1 MYPYRVKTRGA
12 PPFIHSQSK
21 GLLQRIFHCCRS
33 CQEEETGARLDC
45 PRILIQPSALD
56 PSWLAANHNPF
67 LIPRR
72 GKDLHVCCCCTVG
85 CSVGTMSQT
94 IAELLGLDRRSA
106 LHRDEEGLCQL
117 CIHHQSLSDDV
128 LEKFRVAATGPD
140 GELYRG
146 NVQPFSVQLHLEIDS
161 PVAWSLLLLL
171 EIDSPVAWIRRAYWS
186 RWDALGRI
194 LLSLHDCEE
203 STKCRS
209 VQVRLCLRHTARPR
223 EQGMSEESLANLA
236 DSFCRWAQIPCD
248 RMSMRFSNYNS
259 DSFLTVPCQTVW
271 KGIFRGLRLRKRPLK
286 RFDIPVAF
294 GSSRARDLFQ
304 KQVTHLEE
312 NLPFITK
319 LDEIEMPWP
328 DDTNIQ
334 DPGEGALLSNRL
346 LQVVQANCSLV
357 RWQNGWIERR
367 ARTPFFVYLIM
378 ERNRFFQDAKELLLP
393 STGSARIDQ
402 EESKQIPTR
411 KTRGSV
417 ARAKMKSEADAHR
430 CSLAIR
436 GAKFCRCLS
445 LMPAHVA
452 PDAPTHLLT
461 SAFYAVRAHVPH
473 FLLQQSGKRAA
484 ANRVAVASSPME
496 DPSAGVPERAAKRPR
511 TRAATARV
519 E

>member
-1 MYPYRVKTRGA
+1 M
-12 PPFIHSQSK
+12 S
-21 GLLQRIFHCCRS
+21 
-33 CQEEETGARLDC
+33 
-45 PRILIQPSALD
+45 
-56 PSWLAANHNPF
+56 
-67 LIPRR
+67 
-72 GKDLHVCCCCTVG
+72 
-85 CSVGTMSQT
+85 SQT
-94 IAELLGLDRRSA
+94 IAGLLGLDRRSA
-106 LHRDEEGLCQL
+106 LDRDEEGLRQ

-140 GELYRG
+140 GELYLG
-146 NVQPFSVQLHLEIDS
+146 HVQPFAVE
-161 PVAWSLLLLL
+161 LLL

-203 STKCRS
+203 SMKCRS
-209 VQVRLCLRHTARPR
+209 VQVRLCLRQNPRPR
-223 EQGMSEESLANLA
+223 DQGMSEESLANLA
-236 DSFCRWAQIPCD
+236 DSFCRWSQIPCD
-248 RMSMRFSNYNS
+248 RISMSFSNYNS

-286 RFDIPVAF
+286 RFVIRVAF
-294 GSSRARDLFQ
+294 GSSRVRDLFQ

-346 LQVVQANCSLV
+346 LQAVQANCSLV
-357 RWQNGWIERR
+357 HWQNRWT
-367 ARTPFFVYLIM
+367 RTPFFVYLIM
-378 ERNRFFQDAKELLLP
+378 ERNRFFQEAKELLLP

-402 EESKQIPTR
+402 EESKQIPTW

-417 ARAKMKSEADAHR
+417 ARAKMKSEADAHW

-452 PDAPTHLLT
+452 LDAPTHLLT

-473 FLLQQSGKRAA
+473 LLLQQSGKPAA
-484 ANRVAVASSPME
+484 VNRVAVASSST
-496 DPSAGVPERAAKRPR
+496 DDLSAGDPERAAKRPR
-511 TRAATARV
+511 TRAAKARV